1 MGEILR
7 HCGIAFLPHSL
18 TPFLPFLLALVLC
31 LWSGCSGK
39 KETPQQRYDA
49 AKSLFEQTTKRFHTP
64 SATATGAE
72 RYDLQNQAAQNYEQ
86 LLRRYPDQANWC
98 AQALCNLGHIR
109 AAQTNL
115 DAAVKDYAA
124 VAEKYPGEEWEVVQ
138 AWKSAADLLW
148 EAKRREEARR
158 FYQKVVQ
165 RFDGTNQPSI
175 VRIVVRGARARLA
188 E

>member
-1 MGEILR
+1 MLR
-7 HCGIAFLPHSL
+7 RCRTAFLPHSR
-18 TPFLPFLLALVLC
+18 TPYLPGTLALVLC
-31 LWSGCSGK
+31 LSSGCSGR

-49 AKSLFEQTTKRFHTP
+49 AKSLFEQTTKQFHNP

-72 RYDLQNQAAQNYEQ
+72 RKSLHEQAARNYEQ
-86 LLRRYPDQANWC
+86 ILRRYTDQTNWC
-98 AQALCNLGHIR
+98 AQARRNLGNIR

-138 AWKSAADLLW
+138 AWKSAGDLLW
-148 EAKRREEARR
+148 EANRREEARR
-158 FYQKVVQ
+158 FYQKVIQ
-165 RFDGTNQPSI
+165 RFDGTNQPAI